1 MSKLIFLELT
11 TDTQGL
17 AYAPDSTIPGAYV
30 SALVVLVLIFLL
42 LSFSGMIQNPIL
54 PWFMTFYVIS
64 FCDIL
69 CHMPYHDG
77 DMGIKSYT
85 TLKEKNHHRLEKIFQ
100 KAK

>member
-1 MSKLIFLELT
+1 MTEYRSNFEVRPNFG
-11 TDTQGL
+11 D
-17 AYAPDSTIPGAYV
+17 PNCHV
-30 SALVVLVLIFLL
+30 C
-42 LSFSGMIQNPIL
+42 SGMIQNPIF

-100 KAK
+100 KAI